1 MSLLFGKEVRSW
13 RLTSSSVQNWG
24 WTRSLREKVWST
36 PGLSPGGA
44 GGGGA
49 LQYFAGSNK
58 GIKEGTNCK
67 HERKPSNGVGKK
79 ESEVSERRG
88 NDQPG

>member
-44 GGGGA
+44 GGGGLFNI
-49 LQYFAGSNK
+49 LQDPT
-58 GIKEGTNCK
+58 KE
-67 HERKPSNGVGKK
+67 SKK
-79 ESEVSERRG
+79 ERTASTKENQATG
-88 NDQPG
+88 